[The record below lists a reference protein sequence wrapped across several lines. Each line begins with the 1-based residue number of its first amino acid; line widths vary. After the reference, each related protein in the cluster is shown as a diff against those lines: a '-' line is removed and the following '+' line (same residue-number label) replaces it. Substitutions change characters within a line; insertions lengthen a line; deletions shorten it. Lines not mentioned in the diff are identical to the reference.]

1 MYNNENSQRE
11 ILARRRDE
19 GINSLKQLSAILNNV
34 ILNRGESILDCTD
47 VAGLE
52 PDEMAAL
59 FDRIDRLGWNAEQI
73 DDFIVRVI
81 DRDTLDPDL
90 DGDIREYLRHDE
102 VPIDDHAQEPSPKD
116 TKQDKEAIGEGDGT
130 KNVEPQI
137 KKNQKQTWVA
147 FGLVC
152 ISILIIGGLIS
163 STQKTSNLPI
173 STILLI
179 PTISTLETNK
189 LTIGILGDEKKYTKL
204 KLYLQQKFGDR
215 VQVQF
220 EGNGE
225 TSYQMAKDKIAS
237 KEWDIVFTTSPM
249 ISIAAQD
256 NHYTWAAKMFAD
268 KPLFYQSVIFVR
280 ADSQIRSIKDI
291 KPKTVI
297 ALGDF
302 SSASSFYMPSY
313 TLYGKKLTVDRGHR
327 GKEIRAMVKSGKADV
342 GAVGYPERINDN
354 DLEFRIINKSRNI
367 PGSGVYLSPKLSS
380 QDREL
385 LKYALLKDPQAVTA
399 FKQANYGAGEEP
411 DYSQFKQITNRVQSM
426 LTCVDWS
433 QKQISFYC
441 PEKETG
447 IIGKVISA
455 LPDSTDSKQA
465 HLELKISDA
474 QTYKVLLPLVL
485 INQIPGG
492 GSLLNLKNK
501 QVRLID
507 VKPSK
512 SSDGKLK
519 IKIDRA
525 SQIKIQQ

>member
-1 MYNNENSQRE
+1 MNLKNLKQTEKLADIREEGIDALKELSERLNNEQ
-11 ILARRRDE
+11 
-19 GINSLKQLSAILNNV
+19 
-34 ILNRGESILDCTD
+34 SILDCSD
-47 VAGLE
+47 MAGLE
-52 PDEMAAL
+52 QEEMDAL
-59 FDRIDRLGWNAEQI
+59 FDRIRPSWRTNQELHNFVIIETFNTNGLLRGEISEYINRSPTKNSQNKPLDSPNQPQNEHTRRIFPLIIAAVGMSILGLTFLALSYEHSSDRA
-73 DDFIVRVI
+73 
-81 DRDTLDPDL
+81 
-90 DGDIREYLRHDE
+90 
-102 VPIDDHAQEPSPKD
+102 VPITPKPLP
-116 TKQDKEAIGEGDGT
+116 T
-130 KNVEPQI
+130 V
-137 KKNQKQTWVA
+137 
-147 FGLVC
+147 
-152 ISILIIGGLIS
+152 SI
-163 STQKTSNLPI
+163 
-173 STILLI
+173 
-179 PTISTLETNK
+179 LETNK
-189 LTIGILGDEKKYTKL
+189 LTIGVLGDAKL
-204 KLYLQQKFGDR
+204 FTELKSYLYQKFGDR
-215 VQVQF
+215 VQIQF
-220 EGNGE
+220 EGNDK
-225 TSYQMAKDKIAS
+225 TSYQIAKDKIANN
-237 KEWDIVFTTSPM
+237 EWDIVFTLSPI

-268 KPLFYQSVIFVR
+268 QPPFYQSVFFVR
-280 ADSQIRSIKDI
+280 ANSPIKSLEDM

-302 SSASSFYMPSY
+302 NSASSFYMPSY

-327 GKEIRAMVKSGKADV
+327 GREIRAMVKSGKADV
-342 GAVGYPERINDN
+342 GVVGYPERINDN

-385 LKYALLKDPQAVTA
+385 LKYVLLKDPQSVTA
-399 FKQANYGAGEEP
+399 SKQANYGAGEEP

-441 PEKETG
+441 PDKETG
-447 IIGKVISA
+447 IMGKVISA
-455 LPDSTDSKQA
+455 LPASTDSNQA
-465 HLELKISDA
+465 RLELKISDV
-474 QTYKVLLPLVL
+474 QTYTVLLPLVL

-512 SSDGKLK
+512 GSDGKLK

>member
-19 GINSLKQLSAILNNV
+19 GIDSLQQLSARLNNV
-34 ILNRGESILDCTD
+34 ILNRGEPILDCNE
-47 VAGLE
+47 VYGLE
-52 PDEMAAL
+52 LDEMAAL
-59 FDRIDRLGWNAEQI
+59 FDRIDRSVWNSEQI
-73 DDFIVRVI
+73 GDFIDRVI
-81 DRDTLDPDL
+81 IPGTLDRDL
-90 DGDIREYLRHDE
+90 DGTIREYLE
-102 VPIDDHAQEPSPKD
+102 QYQEPSQK
-116 TKQDKEAIGEGDGT
+116 DKEPTGDGDGT
-130 KNVEPQI
+130 ENTKRPIDRNKKQI
-137 KKNQKQTWVA
+137 WVA
-147 FGLVC
+147 LALVC
-152 ISILIIGGLIS
+152 ISSLIAVGLIS
-163 STQKTSNLPI
+163 LTKKTSNLPI
-173 STILLI
+173 SDTPSI
-179 PTISTLETNK
+179 PTVSTLETNK
-189 LTIGILGDEKKYTKL
+189 LTIGILGNQEQYTKL
-204 KLYLQQKFGDR
+204 KLYLQQKFEGR

-399 FKQANYGAGEEP
+399 SKQANYGAGEEP

-455 LPDSTDSKQA
+455 LPASTDSNQA
-465 HLELKISDA
+465 RLELKISDR
-474 QTYKVLLPLVL
+474 QTGRVLLPLAL

-492 GSLLNLKNK
+492 GSLLNFKNK
-501 QVRLID
+501 QIKLVD
-507 VKPSK
+507 VKPIK
-512 SSDGKLK
+512 KSDGKLE

-525 SQIKIQQ
+525 SQIKILI

>member
-1 MYNNENSQRE
+1 MKIANQRQIENLIEIRSQGIKALKELSQRLDDQTSVLNCNGVTE
-11 ILARRRDE
+11 LEAKELKALFSCIRKKWLDSQEFSNFIDIDTLESSSNLSRDLIVYADKEVVRRDSSWLKKNKPVVISIAVATATTIIGLSILAW
-19 GINSLKQLSAILNNV
+19 LL
-34 ILNRGESILDCTD
+34 
-47 VAGLE
+47 
-52 PDEMAAL
+52 
-59 FDRIDRLGWNAEQI
+59 
-73 DDFIVRVI
+73 
-81 DRDTLDPDL
+81 
-90 DGDIREYLRHDE
+90 
-102 VPIDDHAQEPSPKD
+102 
-116 TKQDKEAIGEGDGT
+116 
-130 KNVEPQI
+130 
-137 KKNQKQTWVA
+137 QKPP
-147 FGLVC
+147 
-152 ISILIIGGLIS
+152 ILIS
-163 STQKTSNLPI
+163 QVVTNSPN
-173 STILLI
+173 
-179 PTISTLETNK
+179 ISTLETNR
-189 LTIGILGDEKKYTKL
+189 LTIGILGDQKKFTEL

-215 VQVQF
+215 VQVQI

-237 KEWDIVFTTSPM
+237 KDWDIVFTTSPM

-291 KPKTVI
+291 KPQTVI

-327 GKEIRAMVKSGKADV
+327 GKEIVKMVKSGKADV

-354 DLEFRIINKSRNI
+354 DLEFRIIDKSRNI

-385 LKYALLKDPQAVTA
+385 LKYALLKDLQAVTA
-399 FKQANYGAGEEP
+399 SKQANYTSGEEP

-455 LPDSTDSKQA
+455 LPSSTDSNQA
-465 HLELKISDA
+465 HLELRISDRK
-474 QTYKVLLPLVL
+474 TYPVIIPVPL

-501 QVRLID
+501 QIRLID
-507 VKPSK
+507 VQTNKDSN
-512 SSDGKLK
+512 GKLN

-525 SQIKIQQ
+525 SQIKILE

>member
-1 MYNNENSQRE
+1 MNIANQRQIENLIEIRSQGIKPLKELSQRLDDRTSILNCNGVTELEARELKALFSCVRKEWLDFQEFSNFIDINTLESNSQLSRDFIAYADKE
-11 ILARRRDE
+11 VVRRD
-19 GINSLKQLSAILNNV
+19 SSWL
-34 ILNRGESILDCTD
+34 
-47 VAGLE
+47 
-52 PDEMAAL
+52 
-59 FDRIDRLGWNAEQI
+59 
-73 DDFIVRVI
+73 
-81 DRDTLDPDL
+81 
-90 DGDIREYLRHDE
+90 
-102 VPIDDHAQEPSPKD
+102 
-116 TKQDKEAIGEGDGT
+116 
-130 KNVEPQI
+130 
-137 KKNQKQTWVA
+137 KKNKIVVFSIAVTIIGLPILTYLLQKPP
-147 FGLVC
+147 
-152 ISILIIGGLIS
+152 ILIPKAVTNS
-163 STQKTSNLPI
+163 PSV
-173 STILLI
+173 
-179 PTISTLETNK
+179 STLETNK
-189 LTIGILGDEKKYTKL
+189 LTIGILGDRKKFTEL

-215 VQVQF
+215 IQIQF

-313 TLYGKKLTVDRGHR
+313 TLYGKKLTIDRGHR
-327 GKEIRAMVKSGKADV
+327 GKEIVKMVKSGKADV
-342 GAVGYPERINDN
+342 GAVGYPERINEN
-354 DLEFRIINKSRNI
+354 DSEFRIINKSRNI
-367 PGSGVYLSPKLSS
+367 PGSGVYLSPKLSA

-399 FKQANYGAGEEP
+399 SKQANYASGEEP

-441 PEKETG
+441 PEKEAG
-447 IIGKVISA
+447 IIGRVISA
-455 LPDSTDSKQA
+455 LPSSTDSNQA
-465 HLELKISDA
+465 HLELRISDRK
-474 QTYKVLLPLVL
+474 TYPVIIPVPL

-492 GSLLNLKNK
+492 
-501 QVRLID
+501 
-507 VKPSK
+507 
-512 SSDGKLK
+512 
-519 IKIDRA
+519 
-525 SQIKIQQ
+525 

>member
-19 GINSLKQLSAILNNV
+19 GIDSLRQLSTRLNNV
-34 ILNRGESILDCTD
+34 ILNRGEPILDCTD

-59 FDRIDRLGWNAEQI
+59 FDRIDHSGWNSEQI
-73 DDFIVRVI
+73 DYFIDRVI
-81 DRDTLDPDL
+81 IRDTLDRDL
-90 DGDIREYLRHDE
+90 DGDIREYLKQAKE
-102 VPIDDHAQEPSPKD
+102 PIDDDLQVAAQQE
-116 TKQDKEAIGEGDGT
+116 DKEPTGEGDGT
-130 KNVEPQI
+130 KNEEPEIKRNQNQI
-137 KKNQKQTWVA
+137 WVA
-147 FGLVC
+147 LSLIC
-152 ISILIIGGLIS
+152 ISTLIVGGLMS
-163 STQKTSNLPI
+163 LTQKTSNLPI
-173 STILLI
+173 SAISSVT
-179 PTISTLETNK
+179 TVSTLETNK
-189 LTIGILGDEKKYTKL
+189 LMIGILGDQKKFTEL
-204 KLYLQQKFGDR
+204 KLYLQQKFGDQ
-215 VQVQF
+215 VQIQF

-225 TSYQMAKDKIAS
+225 TSYQVAKDKIAS

-291 KPKTVI
+291 KPQTVI

-327 GKEIRAMVKSGKADV
+327 GKEIVKMVKSGKADV

-354 DLEFRIINKSRNI
+354 DLEFRIIDKSRNI

-399 FKQANYGAGEEP
+399 SKQANYTSGEEP

-433 QKQISFYC
+433 QNQISFYC

-455 LPDSTDSKQA
+455 LPSSTDSNQA
-465 HLELKISDA
+465 HLELRISDRK
-474 QTYKVLLPLVL
+474 TYPVIIPVPL

-501 QVRLID
+501 QIRLID
-507 VKPSK
+507 VQPNKGSN
-512 SSDGKLK
+512 GKLN

-525 SQIKIQQ
+525 SQINILE